1 MAVVLTLFCSRL
13 TVLVAVAVGSQSDFN
28 FAIYYDLGHFVWL
41 KTCT

>member
-28 FAIYYDLGHFVWL
+28 FIYYDLGHFVGL
-41 KTCT
+41 KACT